1 MKIRSIEVTD
11 VPPIKRFEA
20 NNLSEVVV
28 LAGPNGVGKTRLI
41 VALLNFIQNLK
52 PQNNIRLEIE
62 ATCPEESQK
71 WKKDLLN
78 TADPE
83 DIALWQ
89 ETLNFGKQR
98 RDWRSS
104 VVYIESNRTMRTV
117 SPSSLGYDMPDPWT
131 EVVGGNAA
139 LATLTQRFE
148 ETQNSIFRKLH
159 WRRDVIGKKGIELIK
174 EGKED
179 MKLADFPDP
188 LKPFK
193 NAFRQLLP
201 SKELLDPN
209 LKDPGLQYRYEGQTF
224 NIASLSSGEKEVLI
238 IVFDFILRNY
248 DDCIIVIDEP
258 ELHLHPELSY
268 RLVRTLK
275 TTGSR
280 NQFVLC
286 THSPDIIS
294 SSLNDSVIFLAP
306 STGNETNQAIP
317 IRDDNETS
325 QALKALGQ
333 SIGIISLA
341 KKIVLIEGEEA
352 SLDKQVYSDIL
363 RDRYPSCV
371 LVPCGGKTFL
381 SSFADFQSKVLTKT
395 LWGVDF
401 FMICDRDA
409 FPSLEALEQVRR
421 ASNGRLKVLS
431 RYHLENYF
439 LDENLLAKM
448 FSSIAAPEPWLTSAT
463 EIRKRLR
470 RIARS
475 LVSYAAALAVSCEYR
490 ILIGNVDLMPKDCH
504 GKSID
509 PLLQLIEAKC
519 QSEGSRISDALD
531 PLKIKSRT
539 KEFVG
544 SLEESLSK
552 DTDLWKSEIP
562 GKPLFNIFAQQTKF
576 DSSWL
581 KNWYIKEAKNHE
593 PSPFA
598 DIEAYFME
606 FNAYH
611 QDIS

>member
-224 NIASLSSGEKEVLI
+224 NIALSSGEKEVLI

-363 RDRYPSCV
+363 RDRYPSLRPGSMRWKNF
-371 LVPCGGKTFL
+371 LVVVCRF
-381 SSFADFQSKVLTKT
+381 SKQGPHQNTV
-395 LWGVDF
+395 
-401 FMICDRDA
+401 
-409 FPSLEALEQVRR
+409 
-421 ASNGRLKVLS
+421 
-431 RYHLENYF
+431 
-439 LDENLLAKM
+439 
-448 FSSIAAPEPWLTSAT
+448 
-463 EIRKRLR
+463 
-470 RIARS
+470 
-475 LVSYAAALAVSCEYR
+475 
-490 ILIGNVDLMPKDCH
+490 
-504 GKSID
+504 
-509 PLLQLIEAKC
+509 
-519 QSEGSRISDALD
+519 GSR
-531 PLKIKSRT
+531 
-539 KEFVG
+539 FFY
-544 SLEESLSK
+544 
-552 DTDLWKSEIP
+552 DL
-562 GKPLFNIFAQQTKF
+562 
-576 DSSWL
+576 
-581 KNWYIKEAKNHE
+581 
-593 PSPFA
+593 
-598 DIEAYFME
+598 
-606 FNAYH
+606 
-611 QDIS
+611 